1 MPGRLLNKPK
11 YIRQQVEYDRL
22 MSNLDLSIKELHKID
37 SYPRSHYMNQFKTVH
52 QKKINNIRNLV
63 QLEPICWENV
73 KKKQVM

>member
-37 SYPRSHYMNQFKTVH
+37 SHPNSQYMNQFKTIH
-52 QKKINNIRNLV
+52 QQKINNIRNLV